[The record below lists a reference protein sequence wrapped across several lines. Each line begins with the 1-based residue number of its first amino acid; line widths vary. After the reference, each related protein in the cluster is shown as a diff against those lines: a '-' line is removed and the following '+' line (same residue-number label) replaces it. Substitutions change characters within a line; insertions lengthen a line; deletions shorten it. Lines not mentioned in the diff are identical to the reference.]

1 MEAESRLR
9 AWGSPREAWA
19 LGCLPGGLFRLAWR
33 TPASA
38 TVSYIQSPYSLD
50 RLAEPQSQ
58 SLALVLPPLTS

>member
-9 AWGSPREAWA
+9 AWGSPREAWE

-38 TVSYIQSPYSLD
+38 TVSFTFKAPTLWTD
-50 RLAEPQSQ
+50 LQ
-58 SLALVLPPLTS
+58 SLRAGP